1 MDPVIVG
8 EFGYQEPV
16 IPVVLP
22 LVYEEA
28 QGLLDLLV
36 DTFSLAVGLQVVGH

>member
-1 MDPVIVG
+1 MDLVVVG

-16 IPVVLP
+16 VPVILP

-28 QGLLDLLV
+28 QELLDLLV
-36 DTFSLAVGLQVVGH
+36 DTFGLAIGL